1 VDRLP
6 FLCAEGEALRTI
18 VQYKWESDC
27 KAIFI
32 LLFKAYLLFVFCFVL
47 TTLLFDSWQ
56 SSDSLALR
64 VAAWSLWGFSLA
76 YTLLLTKREIHQVY
90 RQSASTPPVHCDDPG
105 TISLLAGRCRSK
117 QSSQTTAAQ
126 QLPCTAILA
135 GGTAWTSSVRC

>member
-1 VDRLP
+1 MCRGRGTAHHRAAQVGVRLRSH
-6 FLCAEGEALRTI
+6 LH
-18 VQYKWESDC
+18 
-27 KAIFI
+27 

-90 RQSASTPPVHCDDPG
+90 CVPTVRLD
-105 TISLLAGRCRSK
+105 
-117 QSSQTTAAQ
+117 TA
-126 QLPCTAILA
+126 CTL
-135 GGTAWTSSVRC
+135 R

>member
-1 VDRLP
+1 LP
-6 FLCAEGEALRTI
+6 CCRPCAEGEALRTI
-18 VQYKWESDC
+18 VQHKWESDC
-27 KAIFI
+27 EAIFI

-90 RQSASTPPVHCDDPG
+90 CVP
-105 TISLLAGRCRSK
+105 
-117 QSSQTTAAQ
+117 TARLDTA
-126 QLPCTAILA
+126 CTL
-135 GGTAWTSSVRC
+135 R